1 MKKYQLGEFE
11 EIVILTI
18 GILNNRAYSVS
29 IKDEIESRLS
39 RSVSFGALH
48 TALKR
53 LEEKG
58 YLKSF
63 SGESTEERAGRPRQY
78 FEITAIGKKA
88 MKGLKAGGTRI
99 GAFTALVI
107 VDYAKRAGLN
117 PQQDLQIVGPHIKGR
132 AIEPQPAPEPLRFE
146 ARFEIV
152 DGLFAED
159 PLRDAGLIETTG
171 TKAGAVRRIQPQVRA
186 WNI

>member
-39 RSVSFGALH
+39 RTVSFGALH

-63 SGESTEERAGRPRQY
+63 AGEATEERAGRPRQY
-78 FEITAIGKKA
+78 FEITAMGKKA
-88 MKGLKAGGTRI
+88 MQHAKETRDELWKAR
-99 GAFTALVI
+99 
-107 VDYAKRAGLN
+107 
-117 PQQDLQIVGPHIKGR
+117 PQTVWQANL
-132 AIEPQPAPEPLRFE
+132 LS
-146 ARFEIV
+146 
-152 DGLFAED
+152 
-159 PLRDAGLIETTG
+159 
-171 TKAGAVRRIQPQVRA
+171 
-186 WNI
+186 

>member
-1 MKKYQLGEFE
+1 MASIKKYQLGEFE

-18 GILNNRAYSVS
+18 AILNNRAYSVS

-78 FEITAIGKKA
+78 FEITAVGKKA
-88 MKGLKAGGTRI
+88 MRYTKDTRDELWKAIPKT
-99 GAFTALVI
+99 V
-107 VDYAKRAGLN
+107 
-117 PQQDLQIVGPHIKGR
+117 LQANLMR
-132 AIEPQPAPEPLRFE
+132 
-146 ARFEIV
+146 
-152 DGLFAED
+152 
-159 PLRDAGLIETTG
+159 
-171 TKAGAVRRIQPQVRA
+171 
-186 WNI
+186 

>member
-11 EIVILTI
+11 EIIILTI

-39 RSVSFGALH
+39 RTVSFGALH

-63 SGESTEERAGRPRQY
+63 AGESTDERAGRPRQY
-78 FEITAIGKKA
+78 FEITAMGKKA
-88 MKGLKAGGTRI
+88 MRYSKETRDELWKAIPKTVWQ
-99 GAFTALVI
+99 ANLM
-107 VDYAKRAGLN
+107 
-117 PQQDLQIVGPHIKGR
+117 H
-132 AIEPQPAPEPLRFE
+132 
-146 ARFEIV
+146 
-152 DGLFAED
+152 
-159 PLRDAGLIETTG
+159 
-171 TKAGAVRRIQPQVRA
+171 
-186 WNI
+186 